1 MAVSQKQIAQRLGVS
16 ITLVSRVLSGKAAEI
31 GIAPETAKRVLETAR
46 AMGYV
51 PNTAALEL
59 KGKATQTIGVAVCE
73 FNDPFFG
80 ALIRQ
85 IQLHARKQDYSL
97 ILTGFLNRIPDE
109 KDLQALHKHAI
120 DGLIVIGSEA
130 EAHWLTS
137 FESMPVARIGHGN
150 RAEKSVRIAVDE
162 EAAAHALVQH
172 LVATGRRTALYIYA
186 DLSAHRLRRDALKKA
201 AVTSG
206 LSLET
211 KQDPERTAFNAGI
224 ETTRAVIAS
233 GAMYDAL
240 ICATDQVAMGALHAL
255 YQAGISVPAEIAVTG
270 FDGIP
275 AAVQFIPP
283 LTTIHQPLEE
293 IVEHAFAA
301 VTAPSAPHEQ
311 LVTGR
316 LIIRETA

>member
-1 MAVSQKQIAQRLGVS
+1 MAVSQKQIAHRLGVS

-172 LVATGRRTALYIYA
+172 LIATGRRTALYLYA
-186 DLSAHRLRRDALKKA
+186 DLSAHRLRRDALIKA

-206 LSLET
+206 LALET

>member
-1 MAVSQKQIAQRLGVS
+1 MAVSQKQIAHRLGVS

-172 LVATGRRTALYIYA
+172 LIATGRRTALYLYA
-186 DLSAHRLRRDALKKA
+186 DLSAHRLRRDALMKA

-206 LSLET
+206 LALET

>member
-1 MAVSQKQIAQRLGVS
+1 MAVSQKQIAHRLGVS

-31 GIAPETAKRVLETAR
+31 GIAPETAKRVVETAR

-51 PNTAALEL
+51 PNAAALEL

-80 ALIRQ
+80 ALIKQ
-85 IQLHARKQDYSL
+85 IQLHARQEDYSL

-109 KDLQALHKHAI
+109 KDLQALRKHAI

-130 EAHWLTS
+130 EAHWLNS
-137 FESMPVARIGHGN
+137 FEQMPVARIGHGN

-162 EAAAHALVQH
+162 DAAARALVQH
-172 LVATGRRTALYIYA
+172 LVAAGRRQALYIYA
-186 DLSAHRLRRDALKKA
+186 DLPAHRLRRDALKRA
-201 AVTSG
+201 AATGG
-206 LSLET
+206 LALAT
-211 KQDPERTAFNAGI
+211 RQDPERTAFNAGI
-224 ETTRAVIAS
+224 ETTMEVLES
-233 GAMYDAL
+233 GATHDTL

-270 FDGIP
+270 FDDIP

-301 VTAPSAPHEQ
+301 VTAPSAPREQ

-316 LIIRETA
+316 LIIRQTA

>member
-1 MAVSQKQIAQRLGVS
+1 MAVSQKQIAHRLGVS

-73 FNDPFFG
+73 FNGPFFG

-172 LVATGRRTALYIYA
+172 LIATGRRTALYLYA
-186 DLSAHRLRRDALKKA
+186 DLSAHRLRRDALIKA

-206 LSLET
+206 LALET